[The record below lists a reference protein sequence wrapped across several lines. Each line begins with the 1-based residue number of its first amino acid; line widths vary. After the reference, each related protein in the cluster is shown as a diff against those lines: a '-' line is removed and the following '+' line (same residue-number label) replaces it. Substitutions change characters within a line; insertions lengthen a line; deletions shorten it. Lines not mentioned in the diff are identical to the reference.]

1 MTPSLE
7 HTQTSCI
14 SRGFLLP
21 YLNSPKQGNDQQAR
35 SPGWVMEFHAD
46 PAMVCASEG
55 MTSTHP
61 INQMKLFT
69 SIAAAAAVIGTAF
82 ITVNPANAYSVDCTS
97 YGSLGMT
104 SCTDSNG
111 GTWDRTDYGSL
122 GISDFT
128 YTPGYGGGSSINC
141 STTSYGSLGMSSTT
155 CY

>member
-1 MTPSLE
+1 MVKR
-7 HTQTSCI
+7 
-14 SRGFLLP
+14 SRRDDLH
-21 YLNSPKQGNDQQAR
+21 NTK
-35 SPGWVMEFHAD
+35 
-46 PAMVCASEG
+46 
-55 MTSTHP
+55 T
-61 INQMKLFT
+61 QMKLFT
-69 SIAAAAAVIGTAF
+69 AIATAALIGGSFMTA
-82 ITVNPANAYSVDCTS
+82 NPASAYSIDCTS

-111 GTWDRTDYGSL
+111 GSWDRTDYGSL

>member
-1 MTPSLE
+1 
-7 HTQTSCI
+7 
-14 SRGFLLP
+14 
-21 YLNSPKQGNDQQAR
+21 
-35 SPGWVMEFHAD
+35 
-46 PAMVCASEG
+46 MVNVSEG
-55 MTSTHP
+55 MTLTHH
-61 INQMKLFT
+61 NSQMKLFT
-69 SIAAAAAVIGTAF
+69 SIASAAVIGGSLIATA
-82 ITVNPANAYSVDCTS
+82 TPASAYSLDCTS

-122 GISDFT
+122 GMSDFT